1 MIEGKMATVEEI
13 EKKTYKNA
21 MHLGLD
27 NPDIIVMELCPTC
40 SVISEV
46 PLLEVVHSDDAHS
59 EDYEPDQCVLLDDVQ
74 FSRSL
79 SIPVTITESVSGSTL
94 LDKVVIYVKDYN
106 TATTYSS
113 KTWNCG
119 SVNGSSSNTM
129 TISLPTDMYNNTYYL
144 SVYVGKTGGNRTFTF
159 TAQYQTFKI
168 TKKYSSIKELTW
180 SGSGTAVVNTV
191 NILVPDRGALN
202 VNYPQLCT
210 PNACVLGGLN
220 VEKLQKITIAIS

>member
-21 MHLGLD
+21 MQLGTGISLY
-27 NPDIIVMELCPTC
+27 LCPTY

-46 PLLEVVHSDDAHS
+46 PLLEVARSDD
-59 EDYEPDQCVLLDDVQ
+59 YEYQSDQCVLLDDVQ

-79 SIPVTITESVSGSTL
+79 SIPVTITESLSGSTL

-119 SVNGSSSNTM
+119 SVNGSSSS
-129 TISLPTDMYNNTYYL
+129 TITINLPTDMYNNTYYL
-144 SVYVGKTGGNRTFTF
+144 SVYVGKTGANRTFTF

-168 TKKYSSIKELTW
+168 TKQYSSIKELTW

-191 NILVPDRGALN
+191 NIAVPDRGALN

>member
-27 NPDIIVMELCPTC
+27 APNDNVMDLCPTC

-46 PLLEVVHSDDAHS
+46 PLLEVARSDD
-59 EDYEPDQCVLLDDVQ
+59 YEYQSDQCVLLDDVQ
-74 FSRSL
+74 FRSL
-79 SIPVTITESVSGSTL
+79 SIPVTITESLSGSTL
-94 LDKVVIYVKDYN
+94 LDKVVIYVKDYS

-129 TISLPTDMYNNTYYL
+129 TINLPTDMYNNVYYL
-144 SVYVGKTGGNRTFTF
+144 SVYVGKTGANRTFTF

-168 TKKYSSIKELTW
+168 TKQYSSIRELTW

-191 NILVPDRGALN
+191 NIAIPDRGALN

-220 VEKLQKITIAIS
+220 VEKLQKITVAIS